1 MLLRHPGV
9 NEYER
14 FKTRQLLAS
23 ALHWYRAD
31 TVTLS
36 GANLATMPNRGTVGG
51 AMTVTL
57 GTLAAPAPD
66 AQLGGA
72 PSVAFTGTQQMQ
84 SNLPASAFSYMH
96 QNGHSFAIYTG
107 RTGDANLFTT
117 RNGFVTPS
125 DTGARCMEWGGLQHC
140 EAMNAGV
147 TSYLASRPYPT
158 PDISAVLEFAVGGQS
173 YPPGFACSNAV
184 AFGDLTA
191 GAAAT
196 SSPELPLTFGN
207 VPDSLPN
214 TNLRIAE
221 FLSFDRRLLPY
232 ERQLI
237 QDYVRTRYNIS
248 LPTMTGIDREVLKLN
263 PYSWIRAD
271 RYVENTGKVSG
282 LPDLVLPLHSMVQ
295 GTAANQCDVP
305 VTDAGFNGQ
314 LVMPFAG
321 NQWYDSNFPAA
332 AWNFCTD
339 GSGVSYHCPVVHTY
353 SSTAQTTSGNG
364 VGGTSWNMMFY
375 QAAPDLYVQP
385 GASSIITLADGGP
398 PDVPVIVHVRIG
410 LAESPQMVVRSN
422 HLEASSSFVPPTGTS
437 GSSMR
442 IGARSDGFC
451 LTGKMPESI
460 FLNRYPTAQELA
472 TIDAYHLQRY
482 GLTS

>member
-1 MLLRHPGV
+1 MPNVQH
-9 NEYER
+9 
-14 FKTRQLLAS
+14 S
-23 ALHWYRAD
+23 ALTAASGIHVLQAWEAANAAARTAIVGVAAD
-31 TVTLS
+31 VGKVCRQADDGSYWVLTAAPSTWTRLDAAA
-36 GANLATMPNRGTVGG
+36 GASTALKYLTWSSERPGLPNSFY
-51 AMTVTL
+51 
-57 GTLAAPAPD
+57 LAA
-66 AQLGGA
+66 G
-72 PSVAFTGTQQMQ
+72 SVA
-84 SNLPASAFSYMH
+84 
-96 QNGHSFAIYTG
+96 
-107 RTGDANLFTT
+107 DALF
-117 RNGFVTPS
+117 G
-125 DTGARCMEWGGLQHC
+125 
-140 EAMNAGV
+140 
-147 TSYLASRPYPT
+147 
-158 PDISAVLEFAVGGQS
+158 
-173 YPPGFACSNAV
+173 
-184 AFGDLTA
+184 
-191 GAAAT
+191 
-196 SSPELPLTFGN
+196 
-207 VPDSLPN
+207 
-214 TNLRIAE
+214 
-221 FLSFDRRLLPY
+221 
-232 ERQLI
+232 
-237 QDYVRTRYNIS
+237 
-248 LPTMTGIDREVLKLN
+248 
-263 PYSWIRAD
+263 
-271 RYVENTGKVSG
+271 
-282 LPDLVLPLHSMVQ
+282 
-295 GTAANQCDVP
+295 
-305 VTDAGFNGQ
+305 GQ

-321 NQWYDSNFPAA
+321 NQWYDSNFPVA

-482 GLTS
+482 GVTS